1 MTKSSRK
8 DPAREA
14 WERARDQMDRAF
26 RQADEALDRAFGPVE
41 REERHR
47 RRAARRAARRA
58 YRRSDLPKSRS
69 RLYRDPENGRVMGVL
84 AGLADYMGVRVGVLR
99 CLFILGC
106 LFGWF
111 IPFVPAYFIAGF
123 LLEPKPDDL
132 YEDASEE
139 AFWRSVRRA
148 PDYTTHDLKQKLAAV
163 DRRIQEMEAYLT
175 SKRFRLDRELKGLE
189 G

>member
-1 MTKSSRK
+1 MTRSDRN
-8 DPAREA
+8 DPDRAA
-14 WERARDQMDRAF
+14 WERAQEQMERAFRRAEQEIDRAF
-26 RQADEALDRAFGPVE
+26 SHGRR
-41 REERHR
+41 RRRHGSRKR
-47 RRAARRAARRA
+47 RRAHHAG
-58 YRRSDLPKSRS
+58 PKSRS
-69 RLYRDPENGRVMGVL
+69 RLYRDPENGKVMGVL

-111 IPFVPAYFIAGF
+111 IPLVPAYFIAGF
-123 LLEPKPDDL
+123 LLEPKPADL
-132 YEDASEE
+132 YEDAEEE

-148 PDYTTHDLKQKLAAV
+148 PDYTTQDLKRKLAAV

-175 SKRFRLDRELKGLE
+175 SRRFRLDRELKGLE

>member
-1 MTKSSRK
+1 MTRSEHR
-8 DPAREA
+8 DPERSAF
-14 WERARDQMDRAF
+14 ERAHEKMDRAF
-26 RQADEALDRAFGPVE
+26 RRAEEELDRAFAHHG
-41 REERHR
+41 R
-47 RRAARRAARRA
+47 RRRRHARKAAAG
-58 YRRSDLPKSRS
+58 PKSRS
-69 RLYRDPENGRVMGVL
+69 RLYRDPENGKVMGVL

-111 IPFVPAYFIAGF
+111 IPLVPAYFIAGF
-123 LLEPKPDDL
+123 LLEPKPEDL
-132 YEDASEE
+132 YEDAEE
-139 AFWRSVRRA
+139 EEFWRSVRRA
-148 PDYTTHDLKQKLAAV
+148 PDYTTQDLKRKLAAV

>member
-1 MTKSSRK
+1 MTRFDHD
-8 DPAREA
+8 DPDRAA
-14 WERARDQMDRAF
+14 WERAQEQVERAF
-26 RQADEALDRAFGPVE
+26 RRAEDEFERAFGH
-41 REERHR
+41 RRRRRRHSRRHR
-47 RRAARRAARRA
+47 RTM
-58 YRRSDLPKSRS
+58 SGPKSRS
-69 RLYRDPENGRVMGVL
+69 RLYRDPDNGKFMGVL

-111 IPFVPAYFIAGF
+111 IPLVPAYFIAGF
-123 LLEPKPDDL
+123 LLEPKPADL
-132 YEDASEE
+132 YEDAAEE

-148 PDYTTHDLKQKLAAV
+148 PDYTTQDLKQKLTVV

-189 G
+189 S